1 MVVSACV
8 EERSVGLRVEKDAL
22 PHRILPVIASEEKPV
37 AFNAV
42 LGVREDLDSEASAGR
57 IAGENR
63 PFEGPRIVVI
73 DRHTLDGDIGRLL
86 DGERHH
92 APVEHEVGA
101 VAFDRD
107 IPHVLDQ
114 EGYALVTAVVVRE
127 RQELPRP
134 LLRIERVKPL
144 PETNP
149 HITFRM

>member
-1 MVVSACV
+1 MVVGAGV
-8 EERSVGLRVEKDAL
+8 EERPVGLRVEKDAL

-37 AFNAV
+37 AFDTV
-42 LGVREDLDSEASAGR
+42 LGVREDLDSEASADR

-63 PFEGPRIVVI
+63 PLESPRIVVI
-73 DRHTLDGDIGRLL
+73 DRHTLDSDIGRPL

-114 EGYALVTAVVVRE
+114 EGYSLVTAVV
-127 RQELPRP
+127 
-134 LLRIERVKPL
+134 I
-144 PETNP
+144 
-149 HITFRM
+149 

>member
-1 MVVSACV
+1 MVVGTGV
-8 EERSVGLRVEKDAL
+8 EERPVGLRVEKDAL

-37 AFNAV
+37 AFDTV
-42 LGVREDLDSEASAGR
+42 LGVREDLDSEASADR

-63 PFEGPRIVVI
+63 PFESPRIVVI
-73 DRHTLDGDIGRLL
+73 DRHTLDGDIGRPL

-134 LLRIERVKPL
+134 PLRVERVKPL